1 MTTLHRNASE
11 WEHNAKSN
19 AFWSILTDAR
29 KTSNA
34 WDKEEFFATGREE
47 VRLVME
53 RLRTLD
59 AVPDPAG
66 GFLDFGCGVG
76 RTTRA
81 LMTYFTEGYGID
93 ISPTMIE
100 RARNHSTND
109 PRQARYLVN
118 TRGDLAMIESGS
130 IDFVYSHIVLQHIPV
145 QYQTGFIGEFLRVLK
160 SGGIAAF
167 QIPTANLESA
177 AQRQIRALKRLV
189 RRSVPRTL
197 LRPIDWAM
205 GKDTSTAPV
214 SMEMN
219 VCRAETVLW
228 VILRN
233 QGMLLDAPF
242 TNSTDRN
249 HRGQIRFMSQDRA
262 RSEIL
267 NGTTDSPYLSQFFFV
282 RKCLSGT
289 EQGG

>member
-1 MTTLHRNASE
+1 MTTLQRNASE
-11 WEHNAKSN
+11 WEHNARSN

-29 KTSNA
+29 KSSSA
-34 WDKEEFFATGREE
+34 WSKEEFFATGKEE

-53 RLRTLD
+53 RLRALD

-66 GFLDFGCGVG
+66 SFLDFGCGVG
-76 RTTRA
+76 RATRA
-81 LMTYFTEGYGID
+81 LMNYFSEGCGID

-100 RARNHSTND
+100 QARNYSIND
-109 PRQARYLVN
+109 PRRPRYLVN
-118 TRGDLAMIESGS
+118 THSDLAMIESGS
-130 IDFVYSHIVLQHIPV
+130 IDFVYSHIVLQHIPA
-145 QYQTGFIGEFLRVLK
+145 QFQTGFIGEFLRILK
-160 SGGIAAF
+160 PGGIAAF

-177 AQRQIRALKRLV
+177 TRRRMRALKHRV
-189 RRSVPRTL
+189 RRIVPPIL
-197 LRPIDWAM
+197 LLPVDWAM
-205 GKDTSTAPV
+205 GKDVSTAPV

-228 VILRN
+228 LVLRN

-249 HRGQIRFMSQDRA
+249 HRGRIRFMSQERA

-267 NGTTDSPYLSQFFFV
+267 NGTTGSPYLSQFFFV
-282 RKCLSGT
+282 RKSPSLS
-289 EQGG
+289 EQSG